1 MTGTSTV
8 EGVSALA
15 HGLHVAM
22 VLGGL
27 WGLAALLLPQA
38 VQRHTWRRAPMPQ
51 LSYDGNEH
59 ARRVAALR
67 HAAASG
73 ALANPA
79 TLVAHAPR
87 ISSESA
93 PTPAVSLPLVL
104 VAGTASAGI
113 HAAVAP
119 AHLLEEP
126 LFGVFFLLVAGTQL
140 GWVAALASRPSDSLL
155 RAGIA
160 LNIALIGLWLVTRT
174 VGLPFGL
181 LPEPHPVGGWDV
193 TCVLWQIVAVL
204 SCRRLLR
211 DSAALR
217 IPPWLDWH
225 PSTRAAVGAAAVT
238 LVLLT
243 VTGAHS

>member
-8 EGVSALA
+8 EGVSMLA

-22 VLGGL
+22 LLGGL

-38 VQRHTWRRAPMPQ
+38 VERRTRCRASEPP
-51 LSYDGNEH
+51 LRYDGDEH
-59 ARRVAALR
+59 ARRVAELR
-67 HAAASG
+67 RAAASG
-73 ALANPA
+73 ALASGA
-79 TLVAHAPR
+79 TLVTPAPTP
-87 ISSESA
+87 SA
-93 PTPAVSLPLVL
+93 SPARTPAVSLPLVL
-104 VAGTASAGI
+104 VAGTAAAGI

-126 LFGVFFLLVAGTQL
+126 LFGLFFLLVAGAQL
-140 GWVAALASRPSDSLL
+140 GWVAALATRPSDFLL

-160 LNIALIGLWLVTRT
+160 LNLALIGLWLVTRT
-174 VGLPFGL
+174 LGLPFGL

-193 TCVLWQIVAVL
+193 ACVLWQGVVVF
-204 SCRRLLR
+204 SCHRLLR
-211 DSAALR
+211 DSDAVR

-225 PSTRAAVGAAAVT
+225 PSTRAAVGAAAVA

>member
-1 MTGTSTV
+1 M
-8 EGVSALA
+8 LA

-27 WGLAALLLPQA
+27 WGLAALLLPHA
-38 VQRHTWRRAPMPQ
+38 VQRHTLRRAKPSRLQ
-51 LSYDGNEH
+51 YDGDEH
-59 ARRVAALR
+59 ARRVAELR
-67 HAAASG
+67 RSAASG
-73 ALANPA
+73 ALASRAILTAPA
-79 TLVAHAPR
+79 P
-87 ISSESA
+87 SA
-93 PTPAVSLPLVL
+93 PTGPRPTPVVSLPLVL
-104 VAGTASAGI
+104 VAGSAAAGI

-126 LFGVFFLLVAGTQL
+126 LFGLFFLLVAGAQL

-160 LNIALIGLWLVTRT
+160 LNAALIGLWLVTRT

-193 TCVLWQIVAVL
+193 ACVLWQVVAVF
-204 SCRRLLR
+204 SCRRLLS
-211 DSAALR
+211 DSDAVR

-225 PSTRAAVGAAAVT
+225 PSTRAAVGAAAVA